1 LSNVTL
7 RACRALDEKP
17 MPEQADSSIV
27 VEKNL
32 PMRTRD
38 GVTLYADVHRPAAP
52 GRFPVLVIRTP
63 YDKNADNALTEKLYF
78 PPRGYVVVVQD
89 TRGRFASEGEFY
101 PFLREAADGYDTVQ
115 WAAQLPWS
123 NGKAGMVG
131 QSYMAVVQY
140 AAAMANPPHLA
151 ALCPVSGSTS
161 YFENSIWRRGVFE
174 LAYRLKYFIMM
185 GRETLMR
192 QGRFD
197 QLWPSI
203 ARYLTD
209 PSDIRSP
216 LTAEAIGHLP
226 LRDWGERLRECA
238 PFCAEMMAHSRYGP
252 YWEAADL
259 GRHAHRVNAPVL
271 HVGSWYDMFAYD
283 TIKMFTVLRRDAGSD
298 AARRGQRLLMGPW
311 AHLVPYSA
319 PTSRGTGEIDFG
331 PAALIDLHA
340 IQLRW
345 FDYHLK
351 GIRNGVDEEA
361 PVRIF
366 VMGDNA
372 WRDENEW
379 PLARTRFTLV
389 YLSSGGAANGV
400 SGDGRLSLTP
410 PRDEPADRY
419 VYDPLNPVPTCGGN
433 YIGPGNGVR
442 NQAAVETRADVL
454 VYTGEV
460 LERALEVTGPVV
472 LKLFAASSAADT
484 DFTAKLVDVRPDGYA
499 GNILEGVVRARFRD
513 SLEHPTPI
521 KPGQVYEFNIDLGS
535 TSYVFKAGHRVR
547 LEVSSSN
554 FPRYDRN
561 QNTGHEFGADAETR
575 PATQSVFHGPR
586 YPSRLILPIIP
597 R

>member
-1 LSNVTL
+1 
-7 RACRALDEKP
+7 
-17 MPEQADSSIV
+17 MPNQEQYSV
-27 VEKNL
+27 VIEKNL

-38 GVTLYADVHRPAAP
+38 GAALYADVYRPDAP

-63 YDKNADNALTEKLYF
+63 YDKGADNALTEKAYF
-78 PPRGYVVVVQD
+78 PPRGYVLVVQD
-89 TRGRFASEGEFY
+89 TRGRFASEGDFY
-101 PFLREAADGYDTVQ
+101 PFVREANDGYDTIE

-123 NGKAGMVG
+123 DGRVGMVG

-140 AAAMANPPHLA
+140 GVAPTHPPHLA

-185 GRETLMR
+185 ARETMMR

-197 QLWPSI
+197 ELWPPIS
-203 ARYLTD
+203 RYLSD

-216 LTAEAIGHLP
+216 LTGEAIRHLP
-226 LRDWGERLRECA
+226 LRDWAERLRECA
-238 PFCAEMMAHSRYGP
+238 PFCAEMMANSRYGP
-252 YWEAADL
+252 YWQAADL
-259 GRHAHRVNAPVL
+259 GRHADGVAVPIL

-283 TIKMFTVLRRDAGSD
+283 TIKMFTTLRRGAMSE
-298 AARRGQRLLMGPW
+298 AARSGQRLLMGPW

-331 PAALIDLHA
+331 PAARIDLHA

-351 GIRNGVDEEA
+351 GIRNGVDEDA

-366 VMGDNA
+366 IMGDNA
-372 WRDENEW
+372 WRDEHEW
-379 PLARTRFTLV
+379 PLARTRFTLI
-389 YLSSGGAANGV
+389 YLRSGGRAN
-400 SGDGRLSLTP
+400 SLRGDGRLAMTSAP
-410 PRDEPADRY
+410 DDPADSF
-419 VYDPLNPVPTCGGN
+419 VYDPQNPVPTCGGN
-433 YIGPGNGVR
+433 YIGAGNGVR
-442 NQAAVETRADVL
+442 NQSAVEDREDVL
-454 VYTGEV
+454 VYTGDP
-460 LERALEVTGPVV
+460 LEREVEVTGPVV
-472 LKLFAASSAADT
+472 LKLFAASSAPDT

-499 GNILEGVVRARFRD
+499 HNVVEGIVRARFRD
-513 SLEHPTPI
+513 SLEAPAPI
-521 KPGQVYEFNIDLGS
+521 DPGRVYEYHIDLWS
-535 TSYVFKAGHRVR
+535 TSHVFKAGHRLR

-561 QNTGHEFGADAETR
+561 QNTGQKWGVDAETH
-575 PATQSVFHGPR
+575 PAKQTVFHNSR
-586 YPSRLILPIIP
+586 YPSRLILPVIP

>member
-1 LSNVTL
+1 MSSESNYQV
-7 RACRALDEKP
+7 
-17 MPEQADSSIV
+17 V

-32 PMRTRD
+32 PMITRD
-38 GVTLYADVHRPAAP
+38 GVTLYADVYRPAAQ

-63 YDKNADNALTEKLYF
+63 YDKNADNALTEKAYF

-101 PFLREAADGYDTVQ
+101 PFVREAIDGYDTIE
-115 WAAQLPWS
+115 WAAELPWS
-123 NGKAGMVG
+123 NGRVGMVG

-140 AAAMANPPHLA
+140 AVAATRPPHLA

-185 GRETLMR
+185 ARETLMR
-192 QGRFD
+192 QGRFEKR
-197 QLWPSI
+197 WPAI
-203 ARYLTD
+203 AQYLTD

-216 LTAEAIGHLP
+216 LTPEAISHLP
-226 LRDWGERLRECA
+226 LRDWGERLRDCA
-238 PFCAEMMAHSRYGP
+238 PFCADMMANSRYGP
-252 YWEAADL
+252 YWQAADL
-259 GRHAHRVNAPVL
+259 GRHAHGVTVPIL

-283 TIKMFTVLRRDAGSD
+283 TVKMFTVLRRGAGSE
-298 AARRGQRLLMGPW
+298 AARMGQRLLMGPW

-319 PTSRGTGEIDFG
+319 PTSRGTGDIDFG

-351 GIRNGVDEEA
+351 GIRNGVDEDP

-366 VMGDNA
+366 VMGDNV
-372 WRDENEW
+372 WRDETEW
-379 PLARTRFTLV
+379 PPARAIFTAV
-389 YLSSGGAANGV
+389 HLSSGGKAN
-400 SGDGRLSLTP
+400 SLNGDGRLWMTAP
-410 PRDEPADRY
+410 ENEPTDKF
-419 VYDPLNPVPTCGGN
+419 VYDPLDPVPTCGGN

-442 NQAAVETRADVL
+442 NQAAVEARDDVL

-460 LERALEVTGPVV
+460 LEHDLEVTGPIV
-472 LKLFAASSAADT
+472 LKLFASSSAPDT

-499 GNILEGVVRARFRD
+499 QNIAEGVVRACFREF
-513 SLEHPTPI
+513 LEAPTLMR
-521 KPGQVYEFNIDLGS
+521 PGQVYEFTIDMWS
-535 TSYVFKAGHRVR
+535 TSHVFKAGHRLR

-561 QNTGHEFGADAETR
+561 QNTGHEIGTDAETR
-575 PATQSVFHGPR
+575 PAQQTIFHDHR
-586 YPSRLILPIIP
+586 RPSRLILPIIP